1 MKKLVLTIL
10 FLNSIVGISQEK
22 SEILIK
28 GIVLSEVNGKPLEN
42 TYITYES
49 RYRYSM
55 TNEKGEFEYRYIIR
69 ERDSL
74 ETIELTALG
83 YENLDTIIRVDKPKE
98 YVFKFV
104 MKPRFGLNREK
115 ALADIKNGEINILE
129 SSGITPVF
137 YKSNSKFA
145 KIYNV
150 NFVEYG
156 CEAIAWESIYEY
168 NRTVFEYLD
177 KKYGTKWRKKI
188 RKDIVGLEEE
198 NE

>member
-1 MKKLVLTIL
+1 MKKLLLTIL
-10 FLNSIVGISQEK
+10 FLNSIVGFSQEK

-28 GIVLSEVNGKPLEN
+28 GTVLSEVNGKPLEN
-42 TYITYES
+42 ANISYKS

-55 TNEKGEFEYRYIIR
+55 TNEKGEFEYRYKIR

-83 YENLDTIIRVDKPKE
+83 YKNVDTIIRVDKSKV
-98 YVFKFV
+98 YVFEFV

-115 ALADIKNGEINILE
+115 ALADIENGEINILE
-129 SSGITPVF
+129 SSGIAPVF
-137 YKSNSKFA
+137 HKSDSKFT
-145 KIYNV
+145 KKYNV

-156 CEAIAWESIYEY
+156 CEPIAEESLREY

-177 KKYGTKWRKKI
+177 KKYGKKWRKKI
-188 RKDIVGLEEE
+188 RKDIVGL
-198 NE
+198 NEKNE

>member
-1 MKKLVLTIL
+1 MKKIILTIL
-10 FLNSIVGISQEK
+10 FLNSIIGFSQKK
-22 SEILIK
+22 SKILIK
-28 GIVLSEVNGKPLEN
+28 GIVFSEVNGKPLEN
-42 TYITYES
+42 AYISYKS

-55 TNEKGEFEYRYIIR
+55 TNEKGKFEYKYKIR
-69 ERDSL
+69 ENDSL

-83 YENLDTIIRVDKPKE
+83 YENIDTIIRVDKPKE

-115 ALADIKNGEINILE
+115 ALEDIKKGEINILE
-129 SSGITPVF
+129 SSGIAPVF
-137 YKSNSKFA
+137 YKSDSKFA
-145 KIYNV
+145 KKYNV

-156 CEAIAWESIYEY
+156 CEAIAWESLYEY

-177 KKYGTKWRKKI
+177 KKYGKKWRKKI
-188 RKDIVGLEEE
+188 RKNIVGLKEE

>member
-1 MKKLVLTIL
+1 MIKLILTIL
-10 FLNSIVGISQEK
+10 FLNSIVGFSQEK
-22 SEILIK
+22 SEVLIK

-42 TYITYES
+42 AYISYKS

-55 TNEKGEFEYRYIIR
+55 TNEKGEFEYRYKIR
-69 ERDSL
+69 ESDSL

-98 YVFKFV
+98 YVFEFV
-104 MKPRFGLNREK
+104 IKPRFGLNREK

-129 SSGITPVF
+129 SSGIAPVF
-137 YKSNSKFA
+137 YKSDSKFA
-145 KIYNV
+145 KKYNV

-156 CEAIAWESIYEY
+156 CEGIAEESLYEY
-168 NRTVFEYLD
+168 NKTVFEYLD
-177 KKYGTKWRKKI
+177 KKYGKKWRKKI
-188 RKDIVGLEEE
+188 RKDIVGLNEE